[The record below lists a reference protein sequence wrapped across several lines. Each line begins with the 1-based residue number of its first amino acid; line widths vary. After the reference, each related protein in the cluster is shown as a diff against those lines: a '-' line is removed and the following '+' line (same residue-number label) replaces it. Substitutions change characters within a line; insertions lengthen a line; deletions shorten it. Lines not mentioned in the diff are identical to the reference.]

1 MVEKLKQC
9 TDQMVC
15 VRFAR
20 PSISPQRLEQCLQEA
35 HDRKMA
41 AAAAAEK
48 EKEEEEAAKA
58 AAAKEKEEEE
68 EKAARDEE
76 DDDDDDEES
85 DEESDVEDD
94 DDDDDDEGRVEE
106 EETSKVRRLKVNV
119 LSTNQGSSTG
129 RGNNRRRQNKSVPL
143 QQGQWI

>member
-76 DDDDDDEES
+76 DDDDES
-85 DEESDVEDD
+85 DEESDEEDD
-94 DDDDDDEGRVEE
+94 DDDDDEEGKVEE
-106 EETSKVRRLKVNV
+106 EETSKSRRLKVNV
-119 LSTNQGSSTG
+119 PCTNQGSSTAG